1 LKTIEI
7 DPSNSK
13 AMKQFIELPFR
24 LYRQTPQWTPPLRME
39 ARQVFD
45 RRKNPIFRYGE
56 ATFFLLVDENGVAQ
70 GRIAVLNN
78 HRFNEYNGTKS
89 AFFYLFEC
97 ENDIQIAEAL
107 FDSAFDWARR
117 HGLEDMLGPKGFSPF
132 DGMGLLV
139 QGFEHRP
146 AFGIPYNLPYYANL
160 LEAVGF
166 AAQNEIVS
174 GYLSGETRAPE
185 KLHRL
190 AERVRERRG
199 LEIARFQRRKDLEL
213 IVPQLADLYNATIDG
228 TTDNY
233 PVTKEEAQA
242 IARQMLAFSDPRLIK
257 VVLKEKNIVG
267 FLFAYPDVSPAL
279 QRSKGRLFPLGWA
292 YILLEMRRRN
302 WLNVNGMGILPEYR
316 GLGGTAILFSEL
328 QKSVIELGYK
338 HADLVQIGADNER
351 MLREL
356 ESFGVDFYKKHCMY
370 RRLL

>member
-7 DPSNSK
+7 DSSNSK
-13 AMKQFIELPFR
+13 AVRQFVELPFR

-56 ATFFLLVDENGVAQ
+56 AAFFLQVDENGLAR

-78 HRFNEYNGTKS
+78 HRFNEYNRTKS

-97 ENDIQIAEAL
+97 DNDIHIAEAL

-117 HGLEDMLGPKGFSPF
+117 QGLEDMLGPKGFSPF

-146 AFGIPYNLPYYANL
+146 AFGIPYNPPYYASL
-160 LEAVGF
+160 IEAVGF
-166 AAQNEIVS
+166 AGQNEIVS

-190 AERVRERRG
+190 AERVCERRG
-199 LEIARFQRRKDLEL
+199 LEFARFRRRKDLEL
-213 IVPQLADLYNATIDG
+213 IVPQLADLYNATIEG
-228 TTDNY
+228 TVDNY
-233 PVTKEEAQA
+233 PVTDEEAQA
-242 IARQMLAFSDPRLIK
+242 IARQMLAFADPRLIK
-257 VVLKEKNIVG
+257 VVLKEERIVG
-267 FLFAYPDVSPAL
+267 FLFAYPDVSSAI
-279 QRSKGRLFPLGWA
+279 QRSGGRLFPFGWA
-292 YILLEMRRRN
+292 RILLEMRRRD

-328 QKSVIELGYK
+328 QKSVLELGYK

-356 ESFGVDFYKKHCMY
+356 QSFGVDFYKKHRMY
-370 RRLL
+370 HRAL